1 MKPAVIIT
9 IFAGVVLAAA
19 WGCSSPGAEEGEP
32 ALAEPL
38 PTDGSLP
45 LSVQELVFGGRRGCR
60 ADRECGSLQCVY
72 GSCIGLLIAD
82 ETWRQRDVAAKLA
95 ARAKADPELERRVTT
110 ALTRLLAR
118 DDTDQSFRGRA
129 VRGLEALGAREVLR
143 GALDAAPGAV
153 HEDLS
158 LALLRMGDPV
168 GLDVVLQLV
177 ESERASLQ
185 LEALYALGDVRG
197 ADPTARVLPVLLSF
211 LTGDLGQEPPRAAL
225 DALGR
230 LGDPRAI
237 RPLVTFVATGPEALA
252 DRASAV
258 LAKLT
263 RADLGPRAL
272 AWEAWVEKNNPPPAP
287 PFTLRTH
294 SSEEDIGLPPP

>member
-1 MKPAVIIT
+1 MRLPLVVFVASATLAISSCGAPA
-9 IFAGVVLAAA
+9 AGD
-19 WGCSSPGAEEGEP
+19 AEP
-32 ALAEPL
+32 TAVEPL

-45 LSVQELVFGGRRGCR
+45 HSVEELVFGGRRGCR
-60 ADRECGSLQCVY
+60 ADSECLSQQCQY

-95 ARAKADPELERRVTT
+95 ARAEADPELKRRVTA
-110 ALTRLLAR
+110 ALTRLVLR

-129 VRGLEALGAREVLR
+129 ARGLEALGAREALR
-143 GALDAAPGAV
+143 STLDAAPGAV

-158 LALLRMGDPV
+158 LALLRMGDSV

-185 LEALYALGDVRG
+185 LEALYALGNVRAAEDV
-197 ADPTARVLPVLLSF
+197 ARVLPVLLSF

-230 LGDPRAI
+230 LGDARAI
-237 RPLVTFVATGPEALA
+237 RPIVAFVTTGPEALA

-263 RADLGPRAL
+263 GATLGPRVL
-272 AWEAWVEKNNPPPAP
+272 AWEAWVREHNPPPAP
-287 PFTLRTH
+287 PFALRTH
-294 SSEEDIGLPPP
+294 SSEEDIGLPSP